1 MALFDVVIPGNM
13 SYDASSCDQTL
24 RNITILFGLYSLNAP
39 FSDPMSGTLPDVV
52 RRRGSQS
59 PGAFCARSGNYF
71 PGERLTIDGQ
81 GRTVGREFSTDGPA
95 VPEIPPFPVF
105 SKSPST

>member
-13 SYDASSCDQTL
+13 SPDASSCDQVL
-24 RNITILFGLYSLNAP
+24 RNVTILFGLYSLNSA
-39 FSDPMSGTLPDVV
+39 FSDPFGGTLPDTV
-52 RRRGSQS
+52 RRRGRQS
-59 PGAFCARSGNYF
+59 PGGFCARSGNYF

-81 GRTVGREFSTDGPA
+81 GRTVGDMFATDGLA

-105 SKSPST
+105 GKGPG